1 MSENQERRRSA
12 YADTMEALREA
23 EYALPDFTSDYDA
36 EIAGLYEKIVNR
48 PAFRYDP
55 GADPLYESYRTR
67 MVTEGERA
75 MRDSVGQAAS
85 LTGGYGSSYA
95 ESVGQAQ
102 YGLYLQKLGEAM
114 PELYKAAYE
123 RYRDDEDA
131 LYRKLSAAKGLA
143 ESAYSRESQRY
154 TQAAQL
160 EQQQYERR
168 EKSYQ
173 KLVNLISQAGYDPAD
188 EELARAGLTR
198 AQAEALRQ
206 EFLRKNPL
214 AAAGGYTGGNSSYT
228 AKSSASASKPGE
240 KEAVKLAANQPG
252 SANTAKKRRL

>member
-95 ESVGQAQ
+95 ES
-102 YGLYLQKLGEAM
+102 
-114 PELYKAAYE
+114 
-123 RYRDDEDA
+123 
-131 LYRKLSAAKGLA
+131 
-143 ESAYSRESQRY
+143 AYSRESQRY

-206 EFLRKNPL
+206 DFLRKNPL

-228 AKSSASASKPGE
+228 AKSSGSTSKPGE
-240 KEAVKLAANQPG
+240 KEALKLAANQPG
-252 SANTAKKRRL
+252 RANTAKKRRL